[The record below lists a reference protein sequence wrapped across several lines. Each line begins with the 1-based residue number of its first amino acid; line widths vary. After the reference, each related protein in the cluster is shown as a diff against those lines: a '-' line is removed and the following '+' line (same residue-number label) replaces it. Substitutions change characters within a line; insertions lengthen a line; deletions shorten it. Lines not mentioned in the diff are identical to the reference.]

1 MSKIDNFFSE
11 DTDLSSQFYG
21 DKEVFILDFTKLY
34 DYDEDYAIELL
45 NHPLTYHKELEQYI
59 CKKTDRKMTLQLI
72 NLPVTSPI
80 YELKDKV
87 MKTVVQV
94 EGTVI
99 QRSKPLMHVTKLHFT
114 CKTCGG
120 TEELVIQ
127 DEQYRKYPK
136 SPCQVCEGRRWTHDY
151 NKSEFTNYQEIYIQE
166 LIENT
171 PNGSSPDKVK
181 IILTGSLIRSCEP
194 GENVKIVGI
203 LEAYDQSSKSV
214 NIEVDYHI
222 DATSLIN
229 STDADTIS
237 LTEEDKKHIQTLLE
251 QPDHMTKIIQSISP
265 TIYGLETI
273 KEALA
278 YQLCEGQVKY
288 INEERKRGQFH
299 ILMAGPPGTGKSE
312 LGDFMVKCHPKG
324 RKAIGRGA
332 SAVGLCVAADTKIYT
347 DKYGE
352 TSIKELVDNHNQE
365 QINIY
370 TINEHGYTG
379 FAKITDFYKII
390 DPNKNRYKIK
400 TALGYELIG
409 TRNTALM
416 TEKGWRKISQLK
428 EGERVLTTLNIPEH
442 KNNNIILN
450 DILYDSL
457 IIKDKAFIKHAKEII
472 KKQNKTLRT
481 LSKELGVNE
490 NKLYHTWWKCGI
502 SVKDAKSILS
512 LTHEKLPQ
520 QLLVSPKNSPDS
532 YLLDANDID
541 LYYLLGI
548 IVGDGN
554 IYKNTI
560 RFYNKDE
567 NILSEY
573 IKILDKIGIKHTRKQ
588 RLGVP
593 VIHSYS
599 RVLVDMLRNMGMI
612 GNKNGMELK
621 NPREKKY
628 AKPFLQGL
636 FDSDGS
642 VEKKYG
648 RVSISG
654 VSKSYIEEIQKTL
667 LLFKIRSSIRKIK
680 PKIIMFPNGK
690 SYKCKEKY
698 SLNILSDY
706 VDRYWSQINF
716 RCPRKQIALLESK
729 RLRKP
734 INRINDG
741 YYDLIKSIT
750 LNDSTELYDLSVLWV
765 NSYIGNNILIHN
777 TASVVKEG
785 EQFVLKAGAM
795 PMADNGFLF
804 IDEIEKMSQS
814 DSGAMHPG
822 MEQQEINIDKADI
835 SAVLKT
841 RCSIL
846 AACNPLG
853 GIWNDN
859 KYPIQ
864 NLNDGEKGLSR
875 TLLDRFA
882 LTFIIKQNTDTDLE
896 TDVIKHIMRVNS
908 DALTVQPPYDLQM
921 LRKIFAYARSIEV
934 SLTKEVAE
942 SLEEFCIVLFEA
954 CKTGELAVITRRL
967 PYDLIRL
974 SEASARIH
982 GRTQTILEDGE
993 NAKRM
998 VAKSLREYGVDPL
1011 TGKVNQMD
1019 ALYGEPKNK
1028 RAMIREAPQIIA
1040 RLCSHNIDT
1049 KKVNRVEF
1057 VDYAAKLWRVSLVE
1071 VGDILDVLLKDGT
1084 VYCPTPYSLAVSQGE
1099 PQSLNTL
1106 LDTEGSEEHGEQD

>member
-1 MSKIDNFFSE
+1 MSKIDDFFSG
-11 DTDLSSQFYG
+11 DIDLSSQFYG
-21 DKEVFILDFTKLY
+21 DKEIFTLDFTKLY
-34 DYDEDYAIELL
+34 DFDEDYAIELL

-59 CKKTDRKMTLQLI
+59 CGKAERKMSLRLV
-72 NLPVTSPI
+72 NLPITSSI
-80 YELKDKV
+80 HDLKDKV

-94 EGTVI
+94 YGTVV
-99 QRSKPLMHVTKLHFT
+99 QRSKPLMRVTKLHFT
-114 CKTCGG
+114 CKMCGE

-136 SPCQVCEGRRWTHDY
+136 SPCINCEGRRWIHDY

-181 IILTGSLIRSCEP
+181 VILTGSLIRSCEP
-194 GENVKIVGI
+194 GENVMVVGI
-203 LEAYDQSSKSV
+203 LEAYDSSSKSV

-222 DATSLIN
+222 EATSLIN
-229 STDADTIS
+229 STEADTIN
-237 LTEEDKKHIQTLLE
+237 LTEEDKKHIQLLLE
-251 QPDHMTKIIQSISP
+251 QPDHMTKIIQSIAP

-278 YQLCEGQVKY
+278 YQLCEGQVKH

-299 ILMAGPPGTGKSE
+299 ILLAGPPGTGKSE

-332 SAVGLCVAADTKIYT
+332 SAVGL
-347 DKYGE
+347 
-352 TSIKELVDNHNQE
+352 
-365 QINIY
+365 
-370 TINEHGYTG
+370 
-379 FAKITDFYKII
+379 
-390 DPNKNRYKIK
+390 
-400 TALGYELIG
+400 
-409 TRNTALM
+409 
-416 TEKGWRKISQLK
+416 
-428 EGERVLTTLNIPEH
+428 
-442 KNNNIILN
+442 
-450 DILYDSL
+450 
-457 IIKDKAFIKHAKEII
+457 
-472 KKQNKTLRT
+472 
-481 LSKELGVNE
+481 
-490 NKLYHTWWKCGI
+490 
-502 SVKDAKSILS
+502 
-512 LTHEKLPQ
+512 
-520 QLLVSPKNSPDS
+520 
-532 YLLDANDID
+532 
-541 LYYLLGI
+541 
-548 IVGDGN
+548 
-554 IYKNTI
+554 
-560 RFYNKDE
+560 
-567 NILSEY
+567 
-573 IKILDKIGIKHTRKQ
+573 
-588 RLGVP
+588 
-593 VIHSYS
+593 
-599 RVLVDMLRNMGMI
+599 
-612 GNKNGMELK
+612 
-621 NPREKKY
+621 
-628 AKPFLQGL
+628 
-636 FDSDGS
+636 
-642 VEKKYG
+642 
-648 RVSISG
+648 
-654 VSKSYIEEIQKTL
+654 
-667 LLFKIRSSIRKIK
+667 
-680 PKIIMFPNGK
+680 
-690 SYKCKEKY
+690 
-698 SLNILSDY
+698 
-706 VDRYWSQINF
+706 
-716 RCPRKQIALLESK
+716 
-729 RLRKP
+729 
-734 INRINDG
+734 
-741 YYDLIKSIT
+741 
-750 LNDSTELYDLSVLWV
+750 
-765 NSYIGNNILIHN
+765 

-853 GIWNDN
+853 GVWNDN

-864 NLNDGEKGLSR
+864 NLHDGDKGLSL

-882 LTFIIKQNTDTDLE
+882 LTFIIKQNMDTDLE

-921 LRKIFAYARSIEV
+921 LRKTFAYARSIEV
-934 SLTKEVAE
+934 TLTKEVAE

-982 GRTQTILEDGE
+982 GRTQTVLEDGE

-1019 ALYGEPKNK
+1019 ALYGEPRNK
-1028 RAMIREAPQIIA
+1028 RQMIKEAPQIIT

-1049 KKVNRVEF
+1049 SKVNRVEF
-1057 VDYAAKLWRVSLVE
+1057 VDYAAKTWRVSLVE

-1084 VYCPTPYSLAVSQGE
+1084 VYCPTPYSIAVSQTQ

-1106 LDTEGSEEHGEQD
+1106 YGTEEGEGHGEQD